1 LAIVLIATTLV
12 VAISKH
18 SARLSCRAR
27 KNAGDPHPLFKKQNY
42 NKKERKTMRTRNK
55 SIPIR
60 VTEKELEAID
70 GAAKKA
76 KKNRT
81 EYLISA
87 ALGKEI
93 TVINDLREL
102 LVQLKRIGNNL
113 NQLTRKANAHEVEVV
128 DLTETN
134 NAMGDIYQAIFA
146 LARRGDN

>member
-1 LAIVLIATTLV
+1 
-12 VAISKH
+12 
-18 SARLSCRAR
+18 
-27 KNAGDPHPLFKKQNY
+27 
-42 NKKERKTMRTRNK
+42 MRTRNK

-70 GAAKKA
+70 EAAKKA

-93 TVINDLREL
+93 TVIEDLREM

-113 NQLTRKANAHEVEVV
+113 NQLTRKANAHEVQVV

-134 NAMGDIYQAIFA
+134 NAMGDIYQALFL
-146 LARRGDN
+146 LARKADN

>member
-1 LAIVLIATTLV
+1 M
-12 VAISKH
+12 
-18 SARLSCRAR
+18 R
-27 KNAGDPHPLFKKQNY
+27 K
-42 NKKERKTMRTRNK
+42 RNI

-60 VTEKELEAID
+60 VTEKELQAID
-70 GAAKKA
+70 EAAKKA

-93 TVINDLREL
+93 TVINDLREML
-102 LVQLKRIGNNL
+102 TQLKRIGNNL

-128 DLTETN
+128 DLTEIN
-134 NAMGDIYQAIFA
+134 NSMGEIYRAIFA

>member
-1 LAIVLIATTLV
+1 
-12 VAISKH
+12 
-18 SARLSCRAR
+18 
-27 KNAGDPHPLFKKQNY
+27 
-42 NKKERKTMRTRNK
+42 MRTRNK

-60 VTEKELEAID
+60 VTEKELKEID
-70 GAAKKA
+70 ARASKA

-93 TVINDLREL
+93 TVIEDLREMI
-102 LVQLKRIGNNL
+102 VQLKKIGNNL

-134 NAMGDIYQAIFA
+134 NAMGDIYQALFL
-146 LARRGDN
+146 LARKADN

>member
-1 LAIVLIATTLV
+1 
-12 VAISKH
+12 
-18 SARLSCRAR
+18 
-27 KNAGDPHPLFKKQNY
+27 
-42 NKKERKTMRTRNK
+42 MRTRNK

-60 VTEKELEAID
+60 VTEKELKAID
-70 GAAKKA
+70 EAAKKA

-93 TVINDLREL
+93 TVINDLREM

-113 NQLTRKANAHEVEVV
+113 NQLTRKANAHEVQVV

-134 NAMGDIYQAIFA
+134 NAMGDIYQALFL
-146 LARRGDN
+146 LARKADN

>member
-1 LAIVLIATTLV
+1 
-12 VAISKH
+12 
-18 SARLSCRAR
+18 
-27 KNAGDPHPLFKKQNY
+27 
-42 NKKERKTMRTRNK
+42 MRTRNK

-60 VTEKELEAID
+60 VTEKELEEID
-70 GAAKKA
+70 ARASKA

-81 EYLISA
+81 EYLINC

-93 TVINDLREL
+93 TVISDLREMIT
-102 LVQLKRIGNNL
+102 QLKRIGNNL

>member
-1 LAIVLIATTLV
+1 
-12 VAISKH
+12 
-18 SARLSCRAR
+18 
-27 KNAGDPHPLFKKQNY
+27 
-42 NKKERKTMRTRNK
+42 MRTRNK

-70 GAAKKA
+70 EAAKKA

-81 EYLISA
+81 EYLINC

-93 TVINDLREL
+93 TVISDLREMI
-102 LVQLKRIGNNL
+102 VQLKKIGNNL

-134 NAMGDIYQAIFA
+134 NAMGDIYQALFL
-146 LARRGDN
+146 LARKADN

>member
-1 LAIVLIATTLV
+1 MLLLASIALGFPAVHKKMRETRTPD
-12 VAISKH
+12 SKN
-18 SARLSCRAR
+18 
-27 KNAGDPHPLFKKQNY
+27 KIK

-60 VTEKELEAID
+60 VTEKELQAID
-70 GAAKKA
+70 EAAKKA

-93 TVINDLREL
+93 TVIEDLREMI
-102 LVQLKRIGNNL
+102 VQLKKIGNNL

-128 DLTETN
+128 NLTETN

>member
-1 LAIVLIATTLV
+1 M
-12 VAISKH
+12 
-18 SARLSCRAR
+18 R
-27 KNAGDPHPLFKKQNY
+27 K
-42 NKKERKTMRTRNK
+42 RNI

-70 GAAKKA
+70 EAAKKA

-93 TVINDLREL
+93 TVINDLREML
-102 LVQLKRIGNNL
+102 TQLKRIGNNL
-113 NQLTRKANAHEVEVV
+113 NQLTRKANAHEIDVV
-128 DLTETN
+128 DLTEIN
-134 NAMGDIYQAIFA
+134 NSMGEIYCAIFA

>member
-1 LAIVLIATTLV
+1 
-12 VAISKH
+12 
-18 SARLSCRAR
+18 
-27 KNAGDPHPLFKKQNY
+27 
-42 NKKERKTMRTRNK
+42 MRTRNK

-70 GAAKKA
+70 ANAKKA

-93 TVINDLREL
+93 TVIEDLREMI
-102 LVQLKRIGNNL
+102 VQLKKIGNNL
-113 NQLTRKANAHEVEVV
+113 NQLTRKANAREVEAV

-134 NAMGDIYQAIFA
+134 NAMGDIYQALFL
-146 LARRGDN
+146 LARKADN

>member
-1 LAIVLIATTLV
+1 MLLASIALGFPAVHEKMRETRTPY
-12 VAISKH
+12 SKPK
-18 SARLSCRAR
+18 L
-27 KNAGDPHPLFKKQNY
+27 KQ
-42 NKKERKTMRTRNK
+42 KERKILRTRNK

-70 GAAKKA
+70 ANAKKA

-93 TVINDLREL
+93 TVIEDLREMI
-102 LVQLKRIGNNL
+102 VQLKKIGNNL
-113 NQLTRKANAHEVEVV
+113 NQLTRKANAREVEAV

-134 NAMGDIYQAIFA
+134 NAMGDIYQALFL
-146 LARRGDN
+146 LARKADN

>member
-1 LAIVLIATTLV
+1 M
-12 VAISKH
+12 
-18 SARLSCRAR
+18 R
-27 KNAGDPHPLFKKQNY
+27 K
-42 NKKERKTMRTRNK
+42 RNK

-60 VTEKELEAID
+60 VTEKELEEID
-70 GAAKKA
+70 ARASKA

-93 TVINDLREL
+93 TVINDLREMI
-102 LVQLKRIGNNL
+102 VQLKKIGNNL

-134 NAMGDIYQAIFA
+134 NAMGDIYQALFL
-146 LARRGDN
+146 LARKADN

>member
-1 LAIVLIATTLV
+1 MV

-27 KNAGDPHPLFKKQNY
+27 KDAGDPHPLFKKIKT
-42 NKKERKTMRTRNK
+42 KKKGEKMRTRNK

-70 GAAKKA
+70 EAAKKA

-93 TVINDLREL
+93 TVI
-102 LVQLKRIGNNL
+102 
-113 NQLTRKANAHEVEVV
+113 
-128 DLTETN
+128 
-134 NAMGDIYQAIFA
+134 
-146 LARRGDN
+146 

>member
-1 LAIVLIATTLV
+1 
-12 VAISKH
+12 
-18 SARLSCRAR
+18 
-27 KNAGDPHPLFKKQNY
+27 
-42 NKKERKTMRTRNK
+42 MRTRNK

-70 GAAKKA
+70 EAAKKA

-93 TVINDLREL
+93 TVIEDLREMI
-102 LVQLKRIGNNL
+102 VQLKKIGNNL

-134 NAMGDIYQAIFA
+134 NASGCIAPSGNACTAQEYKGFAMQPKTEWHEKAIKWFIEVM
-146 LARRGDN
+146 NK